1 MRQMRTP
8 KRKEV
13 DATDFVDA
21 YQEVWEV
28 GAETRIEE
36 PSTHFHGMQ
45 GHLGQ
50 TLPGGQEQLRK
61 HSLSMYSP
69 TMSLLPNKRTFK

>member
-13 DATDFVDA
+13 AATDFVDA

-36 PSTHFHGMQ
+36 PSTRFLGTQ

-50 TLPGGQEQLRK
+50 TLPGGQEQLRN
-61 HSLSMYSP
+61 HSLSMYSL
-69 TMSLLPNKRTFK
+69 TMSLRPNKRTFK